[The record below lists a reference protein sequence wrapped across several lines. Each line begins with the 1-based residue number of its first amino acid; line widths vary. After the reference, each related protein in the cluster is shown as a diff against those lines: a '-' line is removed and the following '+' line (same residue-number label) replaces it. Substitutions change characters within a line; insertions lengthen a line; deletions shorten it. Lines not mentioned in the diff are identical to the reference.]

1 MRPALVVLEFAL
13 LLFAVALVVA
23 DRAGRR
29 LAERVAATYLA
40 GPLGPDPVVRVH
52 GTPFLTQAVRG
63 RYADVGVSGRELPLS
78 GIGGV
83 TVQAHVYDVLL
94 PPSALLSARVGELP
108 CARVTG
114 VVVVP
119 FAELARLS
127 RIPGL
132 SLSYD
137 GGRMIAAVS
146 VPVALPGVGQLARA
160 AGQARLSVV
169 GGVVWLRVRGLSVA
183 GISLPSRA
191 LEALVPSLNV
201 PIPLPA
207 LPYGLQVE
215 ELNPTPAGL
224 AVRASAEDVV
234 FAVPPDAGPDP
245 DVARRPGSRPGNRPG
260 RGLAGWAAS
269 RLSWPPWASRSA
281 L

>member
-1 MRPALVVLEFAL
+1 MRPTLVVLEFAL
-13 LLFAVALVVA
+13 LLLAVALVVA

-63 RYADVGVSGRELPLS
+63 RYADIGVSGGELP
-78 GIGGV
+78 IGRIGAV
-83 TVQAHVYDVLL
+83 AVQAHVYDVLL
-94 PPSALLSARVGELP
+94 PPAALLTGRVGELP

-137 GGRMIAAVS
+137 DGRMIASVS
-146 VPVALPGVGQLARA
+146 VPVALPGVSQLARA
-160 AGQARLSVV
+160 TGQAGLSVV

-183 GISLPSRA
+183 GISLPSRV

-201 PIPLPA
+201 PIPLPE
-207 LPYGLQVE
+207 LPYGLQVD
-215 ELNPTPAGL
+215 ELSPTPSGL
-224 AVRASAEDVV
+224 AVRASAEDVI
-234 FAVPPDAGPDP
+234 FAVPPDIDPDP
-245 DVARRPGSRPGNRPG
+245 DVAGRPG
-260 RGLAGWAAS
+260 RGLAGLAAS